1 MATTVDT
8 LLVRIEADMSDLRR
22 SLNRVEKDIDKSSK
36 GIGRSF
42 KNLGTIVKGAIGV
55 AVVGQIARAG
65 MSMINLASDVEEMQS
80 KSSVVFGKFRDQVV
94 ADLEEFGNQVGRST
108 HELEAMA
115 STIQDTFVPMGF
127 ARGEAAKLS
136 VQLSKLAVDVASFN
150 NASDTET
157 MEAFQSALVGNHE
170 TVRRFGIV
178 ITEAEIK
185 QELLRM
191 GIKETSNEV
200 SAATKVQARLNLIIK
215 GTEDAQGDAIRT
227 ADSFANRTK
236 KLTAEFEELRLKLG
250 RDFLPIAN
258 QLLTFLI
265 DGVSKLEDF
274 LIAFGVL
281 EDMRPVIVQLA
292 EAQKKLNEHV
302 DDYEY
307 SELDR
312 IKLEDDV
319 KRLKAINREIMVFQ
333 TRRNNLAQQGVTDL
347 GSIVVPQDPT
357 ALTDDQNDLLEK
369 NAIMKQK
376 IILQRN
382 LNKATASGNE
392 AAITLAKREMA
403 MFPLRLKLTNLTEEL
418 TDAEKAYT
426 EFKVQGGDATA
437 FLIDSNVKHS
447 ETLEKL
453 KDDYDAL
460 GDVME
465 VIHPL
470 YEEQIAAVHSMSSS
484 LSNAFADMLMSGKF
498 NLNSLGDIFRSFV
511 RTMIAKA
518 IELYVVNRIL
528 SNIFPSA
535 FTPIGGGGFV
545 PKLLSTGGAV
555 YGKQPVVVGERGAEI
570 FVPHSAGTI
579 MNSNNT
585 RSAMSE
591 SGGGATVVQNINI
604 STGVQQ
610 TVRTE
615 IRSLMPEIARSASNA
630 VADSK
635 RRGGSYG
642 RAFA

>member
-1 MATTVDT
+1 M
-8 LLVRIEADMSDLRR
+8 R
-22 SLNRVEKDIDKSSK
+22 
-36 GIGRSF
+36 
-42 KNLGTIVKGAIGV
+42 
-55 AVVGQIARAG
+55 
-65 MSMINLASDVEEMQS
+65 
-80 KSSVVFGKFRDQVV
+80 
-94 ADLEEFGNQVGRST
+94 
-108 HELEAMA
+108 
-115 STIQDTFVPMGF
+115 
-127 ARGEAAKLS
+127 
-136 VQLSKLAVDVASFN
+136 
-150 NASDTET
+150 
-157 MEAFQSALVGNHE
+157 
-170 TVRRFGIV
+170 
-178 ITEAEIK
+178 
-185 QELLRM
+185 
-191 GIKETSNEV
+191 
-200 SAATKVQARLNLIIK
+200 
-215 GTEDAQGDAIRT
+215 
-227 ADSFANRTK
+227 
-236 KLTAEFEELRLKLG
+236 AEFEELTVKLG

-292 EAQKKLNEHV
+292 EAQRKLNEHV

-333 TRRNNLAQQGVTDL
+333 TRRNNLAQAGVTDL
-347 GSIVVPQDPT
+347 GSIVVPQDPN

-369 NAIMKQK
+369 NAIMREEIRLQKQ
-376 IILQRN
+376 LFR
-382 LNKATASGNE
+382 ATNDNNE
-392 AAITLAKREMA
+392 AGIVQAKREIAALPM
-403 MFPLRLKLTNLTEEL
+403 RLKLTKLTEEL
-418 TDAEKAYT
+418 VDAEQKYT
-426 EFKVQGGDATA
+426 DFKTQSGDATQV
-437 FLIDSNVKHS
+437 LIDTNVKQS
-447 ETLEKL
+447 ETLQQL

-470 YEEQIAAVHSMSSS
+470 YEEQINAVHSMSSS

-585 RSAMSE
+585 RSAMSGG
-591 SGGGATVVQNINI
+591 GGGATVIQNINI

-615 IRSLMPEIARSASNA
+615 IRSMMPEIARSASSA